1 MNRKAILALALAALG
16 AACSTANAQQ
26 PLSPGP
32 APAFTPVVP
41 QQAAPAN
48 PAPYA
53 GALPDA
59 GAGFAQQLPALQ
71 NPGIPVAPSAFGMQP
86 VVTQGIPIPPGPT
99 PQYFTPQQ
107 TVALTNTYTTGSP
120 LVTQQTQVYT
130 PTYYYYYYTPP
141 YYVSYQPVAPVAPMM
156 AVGAYDLSGGGGMVG
171 QFGPMTNA
179 RGEMGHVR
187 YPYHSY
193 RRPWYFP
200 GQPSFNVNIDGP
212 VW

>member
-1 MNRKAILALALAALG
+1 MNRKGILALALAAFG
-16 AACSTANAQQ
+16 AVSSSASAQQ
-26 PLSPGP
+26 PLVPGP
-32 APAFTPVVP
+32 APVYS
-41 QQAAPAN
+41 APAPLGVAPAYS
-48 PAPYA
+48 PAPA
-53 GALPDA
+53 IAVP
-59 GAGFAQQLPALQ
+59 PT
-71 NPGIPVAPSAFGMQP
+71 AFGMSP

-99 PQYFTPQQ
+99 PTYFTPQQ

-130 PTYYYYYYTPP
+130 PTFYYYYYTPP
-141 YYVSYQPVAPVAPMM
+141 YYVSYSPVGGAAPMQSM
-156 AVGAYDLSGGGGMVG
+156 GAYDPSYFGGAGG
-171 QFGPMTNA
+171 QLGPMSNA

-200 GQPSFNVNIDGP
+200 GQPSFNVTIDGP

>member
-1 MNRKAILALALAALG
+1 MIHRAFLALALAAIG
-16 AACSTANAQQ
+16 TAGPTAIAQQ
-26 PLSPGP
+26 PPVPGQASAI
-32 APAFTPVVP
+32 APVAPTTATVP
-41 QQAAPAN
+41 TSAIPTLVAPAN
-48 PAPYA
+48 PPIA
-53 GALPDA
+53 
-59 GAGFAQQLPALQ
+59 
-71 NPGIPVAPSAFGMQP
+71 VAPSAFGMQP

-99 PQYFTPQQ
+99 PTYFTPQQ

-130 PTYYYYYYTPP
+130 PTFYYYYYTPP
-141 YYVSYQPVAPVAPMM
+141 YYVSYTPTSSPATAPMS
-156 AVGAYDLSGGGGMVG
+156 VSGAYDVYGMGGMAG
-171 QFGPMTNA
+171 QLGPMINA

-200 GQPSFNVNIDGP
+200 GQPSFNVTIDGP